1 MSEEVIQG
9 LSAESYRIPSKWN
22 RNTVA
27 DGSWLQKYTLSPL
40 SARDYY
46 LASAIDSVSGTAS
59 GNIDELSAAI
69 SSVSAIHDNKISGL
83 SSSIDY
89 VSGAIDTVSSELVT
103 SSQVLELAINNESAT
118 RADETQYLSAAIIAE
133 QEARQDA
140 VSGLQNQ
147 IDTMNAATDV
157 INVFGSYGGF
167 STDSAKY
174 FEPQYSAAYHLT
186 NNDIIKVI
194 NDEHTPVPVGET
206 GETSTGHQTYYQ
218 WVNKSTVTGDPT
230 SPSDGDWN
238 FVGYTDPYYN
248 IAEIDDIVHT
258 VSSTLSST
266 IASTY
271 LSANGIAVQSGHNI
285 VITKPDGDN
294 TPHIKIETSSHV
306 TFDGISSTNLSATN
320 ASGENLKYDNVTAV
334 NLSSNK
340 VSATNLSATT
350 ISASELSA
358 IKLSASELSAITLS
372 ASTAYGQSA
381 KFTDIS
387 STNLTAL
394 TASGNE
400 AIFTNISAQNIS
412 GDNFNTDN
420 IIAKNISAT
429 ESFSGNVLTL
439 SNSALIPG
447 ISSTNI
453 SSVNISSSNVTALT
467 AKGNSAI
474 YNTYSGEY
482 LIGISGD
489 TNVTASIANLINS
502 AANGGSM
509 TGLKN
514 ASGIVLNFNPT
525 QTILF
530 TNSADAVNI
539 YVSGGA
545 SNWIG
550 FNYDDMNNA
559 IAVTGDL
566 SNILEDYMPKAWSG
580 WNNST
585 FEGSARLAGSAF
597 EAYSAGSASYA
608 TSASSAFSASRA
620 FSAASAYSAYYA
632 TSAGTANSSL
642 SAANAE
648 KLGGNAPSYYM
659 NTANINY
666 NAGGKI
672 SGYGG
677 TAFVGGLTA
686 LQAQNSVLTAEKIK
700 ITSGNGIDV
709 IPTGTNEIVVRA
721 NKDLIGSANSGQSA
735 YNWITAASATLSSG
749 PGIEFTSAGPNTLGI
764 SLSSDISAYS
774 ISAQRVVMSGEM
786 DGGGGRYSIVYTPT
800 AISAIAQGMG
810 YSNVYSST
818 WTNLINV
825 GGNYVPWSARA
836 CPIGSTNTATD
847 DGFAQGA
854 NNYGVTNSMAQGY
867 YVSAYS
873 NSFAQGTHVSATYGS
888 IAQGQNVTAINDA
901 QAFGYHA
908 SANHGFAVN
917 PGVWGSDNITTSAYG
932 AGYAFGNGCYASG
945 NGAAIGY
952 KSSAFGGFSWGYETV
967 ASGTSIA
974 MGAYIDT
981 KDRQIQLGWFGKNK
995 TSLNN
1000 GSVFSIGYGQTTA
1013 DRRDLLDITKA
1024 GVLQLNNTDDSK
1036 NPTVFKVDGDFIT
1049 SPYKWGTKI
1058 PLRMAAGLSSQAT
1071 MTAGVIDVVTDHH
1084 ASNYYIFGDDN
1095 KYCNLW
1101 FQNPPYNYSTTFK
1114 LLKASCEGG
1123 YGTYRL
1129 AVGVQSGYAIMFKNF
1144 NSPNGKETI
1153 IATGSNVTG
1162 AFPQGAGNS
1171 ANYGYY
1177 DFYMNSATTNTH
1189 IYFKAVP
1196 NDMTVTF
1203 TVDNVSK
1210 TFCMVKGWS

>member
-1 MSEEVIQG
+1 MSDEVIHG
-9 LSAESYRIPSKWN
+9 LSAESKRIPSKWN
-22 RNTVA
+22 RSTVA

-46 LASAIDSVSGTAS
+46 LASAIDALGSATDD
-59 GNIDELSAAI
+59 NISALSAAI
-69 SSVSAIHDNKISGL
+69 SSVSAIHDDKISGL
-83 SSSIDY
+83 SSSIVY
-89 VSGAIDTVSSELVT
+89 VSGAIDAVGSALDT
-103 SSQVLELAINNESAT
+103 SAQVLELAINNEIST
-118 RADETQYLSAAIIAE
+118 RINETQYLSAAITAE
-133 QEARQDA
+133 QETRQES

-147 IDTMNAATDV
+147 IDTINAATDV
-157 INVFGSYGGF
+157 IDVYGSWSDFTANSGNLF
-167 STDSAKY
+167 TTSAITD
-174 FEPQYSAAYHLT
+174 
-186 NNDIIKVI
+186 NDIIKVI
-194 NDEHTPVPVGET
+194 NDPNVYQPDLTAG
-206 GETSTGHQTYYQ
+206 GSHQTYHR
-218 WVNKSTVTGDPT
+218 WIISATHPHTAKPLDPT
-230 SPSDGDWN
+230 EGYWD
-238 FVGYTDPYYN
+238 FIGYTDPYYN
-248 IAEIDDIVHT
+248 IAEINDIVEN
-258 VSSTLSST
+258 LSAT
-266 IASTY
+266 ISDNY

-358 IKLSASELSAITLS
+358 TKLSASELSAITLS

-387 STNLTAL
+387 ATNLTAL

-530 TNSADAVNI
+530 TNSADTVNI

-580 WNNST
+580 WNNSK

-597 EAYSAGSASYA
+597 EAYSAGSADYA

-709 IPTGTNEIVVRA
+709 VPTGTDEIIVRA
-721 NKDLIGSANSGQSA
+721 NKGLISSACSGQSA
-735 YNWITAASATLSSG
+735 YNWITGTSATLSAG
-749 PGIEFTSAGPNTLGI
+749 EGIGFVSAGPHILGI
-764 SLSSDISAYS
+764 TAEGAKYYDGNFIEVDNTNKKINLSSNISAHTITSDYLNMA
-774 ISAQRVVMSGEM
+774 IV
-786 DGGGGRYSIVYTPT
+786 DGGGGSNSIEYDAVT
-800 AISAIAQGMG
+800 ISAVSEGRG
-810 YSNVYSST
+810 YHNTYSST
-818 WTNLINV
+818 WVDIINASK
-825 GGNYVPWSARA
+825 GAYVPLSAIA
-836 CPIGSTNTATD
+836 CEIGANNSAND
-847 DGFAQGA
+847 DSFAQGA
-854 NNYGVTNSMAQGY
+854 NNYAETNSMAQGY
-867 YVSAYS
+867 YNSAYS
-873 NSFAQGTHVSATYGS
+873 NSFAQGSNNSAERNSFAWGTSNTAAHDSITMGKHLITKPGQIALGWYGKANTAAANNVIFAIGNGTSTNDRSDAFTLASNGMINSYDTEGKSVFRASRESIVANNLKMPIPLTRGLSVDTTTTAVTLNVPGDVESQNYLIFGADGGHVNLWIGNNVQSNTFTLTKAAS
-888 IAQGQNVTAINDA
+888 VSGQNTGDA
-901 QAFGYHA
+901 
-908 SANHGFAVN
+908 
-917 PGVWGSDNITTSAYG
+917 
-932 AGYAFGNGCYASG
+932 
-945 NGAAIGY
+945 
-952 KSSAFGGFSWGYETV
+952 
-967 ASGTSIA
+967 
-974 MGAYIDT
+974 
-981 KDRQIQLGWFGKNK
+981 
-995 TSLNN
+995 
-1000 GSVFSIGYGQTTA
+1000 
-1013 DRRDLLDITKA
+1013 
-1024 GVLQLNNTDDSK
+1024 
-1036 NPTVFKVDGDFIT
+1036 
-1049 SPYKWGTKI
+1049 
-1058 PLRMAAGLSSQAT
+1058 
-1071 MTAGVIDVVTDHH
+1071 
-1084 ASNYYIFGDDN
+1084 
-1095 KYCNLW
+1095 
-1101 FQNPPYNYSTTFK
+1101 
-1114 LLKASCEGG
+1114 

-1129 AVGVQSGYAIMFKNF
+1129 AVGVQSGYTIIFKNF
-1144 NSPNGKETI
+1144 ATPTANRTDVYQDTSTVPYPLNRQSP
-1153 IATGSNVTG
+1153 
-1162 AFPQGAGNS
+1162 
-1171 ANYGYY
+1171 YY
-1177 DFYMNSATTNTH
+1177 DTSFYTDPVNLNTH
-1189 IYFKAVP
+1189 FYFHRVP
-1196 NDMTVTF
+1196 VEDTIRFTIDNDAKIVAF
-1203 TVDNVSK
+1203 I
-1210 TFCMVKGWS
+1210 KGGVY